1 MIVTGPGGRRLAVSE
16 WGDPEGAVVF
26 YLHGAP
32 GSRLL
37 RHDGDGYAAAGLR
50 VVTYDRPGYGG
61 SDPAPGRAVADTAAD
76 VAAIADHLRVGELG
90 VAGISCGGLHAFA
103 VAALLPDRVARC
115 VGIKALAPYDAV
127 GLDFF
132 AGMEPEQAEALQA
145 MATGGRDAL
154 EADAAEAQAWVESG
168 CPGITTPEP
177 VGTMLREAFTE
188 AFRQGT
194 TGYVDDWAAHFQ
206 PLGFDLDDVAAPTR
220 LLAAREDRQ
229 VPPGHVHWFAER
241 LPDASLTWFDGGHL
255 DPHDA
260 EELAALAWA
269 ARGDEASAP

>member
-1 MIVTGPGGRRLAVSE
+1 MGNVSDSTAGGRQPRLLTVGHSTHDLE
-16 WGDPEGAVVF
+16 HFLKLVEGA
-26 YLHGAP
+26 G
-32 GSRLL
+32 
-37 RHDGDGYAAAGLR
+37 
-50 VVTYDRPGYGG
+50 VT
-61 SDPAPGRAVADTAAD
+61 AVAD
-76 VAAIADHLRVGELG
+76 VRSHPHSRRQPHFNGPEL
-90 VAGISCGGLHAFA
+90 A
-103 VAALLPDRVARC
+103 AALRSR
-115 VGIKALAPYDAV
+115 
-127 GLDFF
+127 
-132 AGMEPEQAEALQA
+132 GMVYIFLGASL
-145 MATGGRDAL
+145 GGRPD
-154 EADAAEAQAWVESG
+154 D
-168 CPGITTPEP
+168 PELYDEGR
-177 VGTMLREAFTE
+177 VDYERVRATE

>member
-16 WGDPEGAVVF
+16 WGDQAGDVVV

-37 RHDGDGYAAAGLR
+37 RHDGDRYAAAGLR
-50 VVTYDRPGYGG
+50 VVTYDRPGYGL
-61 SDPAPGRAVADTAAD
+61 SDPAPGRTVADTAAD
-76 VAAIADHLRVGELG
+76 VAAIADDLGLTELG
-90 VAGISCGGLHAFA
+90 VAGISVGGMHAFA
-103 VAALLPDRVARC
+103 AAALLPDRIARC
-115 VGIKALAPYDAV
+115 VGIKALAPYDAE

-132 AGMEPEQAEALQA
+132 DGMEPEEAEALRA
-145 MATGGRDAL
+145 MASGGRKAL
-154 EADAAEAQAWVESG
+154 EADADETRAWVESG

-177 VGTMLREAFTE
+177 VATMLGEAFGE

-194 TGYVDDWAAHFQ
+194 MGYVDDWAAHFG
-206 PLGFDLDDVAAPTR
+206 PLGFDLDAVVAPTR

-229 VPPGHVHWFAER
+229 VPPGHARWLAER
-241 LPDASLTWFDGGHL
+241 LPDASLIWFDGGHL
-255 DPHDA
+255 EPHDE

-269 ARGDEASAP
+269 ARGE